1 MHNAKRESLADFLRG
16 GAWAS
21 LPSSPVELVEP
32 IEIKIHLQSLE
43 TVLEANS

>member
-1 MHNAKRESLADFLRG
+1 MHNAKHESLADFRHG
-16 GAWAS
+16 GVWSS

-32 IEIKIHLQSLE
+32 IEIKIHLKSLE